1 MPDALIWSLLAAS
14 IIVAVPPLRN
24 AAAFV
29 LIVIAI
35 GFCMA
40 VLTTVCTVL
49 ALGEAV
55 AWLIGRRA

>member
-1 MPDALIWSLLAAS
+1 MPDALLWILLAAS

-40 VLTTVCTVL
+40 VLTLVCAVM

-55 AWLIGRRA
+55 ARVMGLRT